1 MSTPSAV
8 RLQLRRPI
16 DWVLRHRIISL
27 GLLSLA
33 MGVMAAW
40 GVKSQVQDF
49 LAAERERLRPQ
60 VKTVE
65 IVVAKRNLKAGDAVS
80 ADTMAL
86 RQVPEAYA
94 ASQAVR
100 EESFKGYQGLRLTQ
114 ALQAGEALLPV
125 MVAGAEVASFSAR
138 IKPGI
143 RAMTLQVDEVN
154 SVSGMLQPGDR
165 IDLLMSARL
174 PAASSAP
181 APGAPA
187 MPADRTVALMQ
198 DLLILA
204 TGRSVRPGGSEET
217 PSRGFNAITVEV
229 SPEQAQRLV
238 VAQRAGKLTALLRNP
253 GDRRESSSRALDVH
267 ELLGVPRDLPRAPA
281 AAIVASTPEGTE
293 IIVGGRGLLAGGAH
307 AAAAGTPG
315 APGSPVTPAA
325 SVVPSSPGRPLSP
338 SSSDPR

>member
-49 LAAERERLRPQ
+49 LAAERERLRPH

-65 IVVAKRNLKAGDAVS
+65 IVVAKRNLRAGDAVS

-204 TGRSVRPGGSEET
+204 TGRSVRPGGSET
-217 PSRGFNAITVEV
+217 AGGC
-229 SPEQAQRLV
+229 PEGRQADRA
-238 VAQRAGKLTALLRNP
+238 VAQSWR
-253 GDRRESSSRALDVH
+253 SSRVL
-267 ELLGVPRDLPRAPA
+267 ESCP
-281 AAIVASTPEGTE
+281 
-293 IIVGGRGLLAGGAH
+293 
-307 AAAAGTPG
+307 
-315 APGSPVTPAA
+315 
-325 SVVPSSPGRPLSP
+325 
-338 SSSDPR
+338 